1 MPKKETPVIDEDTW
15 FNRSVQHVRLS
26 SELGRAPMRGFGMV
40 RKHPDLDSIV
50 ITPAQAARLPND
62 SMRTLVETK
71 VVIGSGLERPL
82 TLERPYMMAP
92 LSLGALST
100 DARRVLVKAAAEH
113 DITFNA
119 AEGGLSPEEAKTL
132 ANGGKVIA
140 QMASGRFSVDL
151 DGLRSADAVEISLGH
166 GSKPGMGGILFA
178 EKITDEMSEIRAL
191 PKGADALS
199 PSKHLDMDTPEDI
212 KYIVEMVR
220 ETTDRKIP
228 ILLKFGAGNLID
240 DVKIAVEAGVDAI
253 VVDASEAIGT
263 AVPSIVGNEVGT
275 PILGIFGGVQRGFK
289 LAGMKDSSIKLIVN
303 GGMMTSADIFKALAM
318 GADAVGLDL
327 PFLVAMGCTGCYENC
342 VKGDCRVGI
351 TGEPGKLPK
360 GAARGVDN
368 YIKALDQ
375 ELRMLIALTG
385 HHSITE
391 VGLDDVRGMT
401 YEAATVA
408 GVKLMGYER
417 VLPMWQ
423 H

>member
-1 MPKKETPVIDEDTW
+1 MAKKDTPVIDEDTW
-15 FNRSVQHVRLS
+15 FNRSVKHVRLS

-40 RKHPDLDSIV
+40 RKHPDLDDIV

-71 VVIGSGLERPL
+71 VVIGGGLEKPL
-82 TLERPYMMAP
+82 TLEKPFTVAP
-92 LSLGALST
+92 LSLGALSV

-113 DITFNA
+113 DLAFDT
-119 AEGGLSPEEAKTL
+119 AEGGLSAEESKIL

-140 QMASGRFSVDL
+140 QMASGRYAVDI
-151 DGLRSADAVEISLGH
+151 DFLRSADAVEIALGH

-178 EKITDEMSEIRAL
+178 EKITDEMNEIRGL
-191 PKGADALS
+191 PTGADALS

-212 KYIVEMVR
+212 TYIVEVVR
-220 ETTDRKIP
+220 ETTDRQIP
-228 ILLKFGAGNLID
+228 IMLKFGAGNIID

-253 VVDASEAIGT
+253 VVDGSEAVGT

-275 PILGIFGGVQRGFK
+275 PLLGIFGGVRRGFK
-289 LAGMKDSSIKLIVN
+289 LAGMKDASIKLIVN
-303 GGMMTSADIFKALAM
+303 GGMMTSADVFKALAM

-327 PFLVAMGCTGCYENC
+327 PYLVSMGCTGCYENC

-351 TGEPGKLPK
+351 TGGPGRLSK
-360 GAARGVDN
+360 GAGRGVDN

-375 ELRMLIALTG
+375 ELKMLIAIAG
-385 HHSITE
+385 HHSVTD
-391 VGLDDVRGMT
+391 VGLEDVRGMT
-401 YEAATVA
+401 YETATVA

>member
-1 MPKKETPVIDEDTW
+1 MAKKPTPVVDEDTW

-40 RKHPDLDSIV
+40 RKHPDLDDIV
-50 ITPAQAARLPND
+50 ITPAQAASLPND

-71 VVIGSGLERPL
+71 VVIGGDLEKPL
-82 TLERPYMMAP
+82 VLVKPFTIAP
-92 LSLGALST
+92 LSLGALSV

-113 DITFNA
+113 DLGFDA
-119 AEGGLSPEEAKTL
+119 AEGGLSAEESKIL

-140 QMASGRFSVDL
+140 QMATGRFSIDIDFL
-151 DGLRSADAVEISLGH
+151 NAADAVEIALGH

-178 EKITDEMSEIRAL
+178 EKITDEMNEIRAL

-199 PSKHLDMDTPEDI
+199 PPKHLDTDTPEDI
-212 KYIVEMVR
+212 KYIVELVR
-220 ETTDRKIP
+220 EATDRKIP
-228 ILLKFGAGNLID
+228 IMLKFAAGDLID
-240 DVKIAVEAGVDAI
+240 DVKIAVDAGVDAI
-253 VVDASEAIGT
+253 VVDASEAVGT

-275 PILGIFGGVQRGFK
+275 PLLGIFGGVRRGFK
-289 LAGMKDSSIKLIVN
+289 LAGMKDERIKLIVN
-303 GGMMTSADIFKALAM
+303 GGMMTSADVFKSLAM

-327 PFLVAMGCTGCYENC
+327 PFLVSMGCVGCYENC

-351 TGEPGKLPK
+351 TGEAGTLSK
-360 GAARGVDN
+360 GAGRGVDN
-368 YIKALDQ
+368 FIKTLDQ
-375 ELRMLIALTG
+375 ELKMLVALAG
-385 HHSITE
+385 HHSVTD